1 MAEDVNAAQN
11 LYRESNRKIRKDVV
25 EIPFWLFPDK
35 PKWVSGVQPHTTC
48 HDILLSLIRSDPTK
62 TFFEDEVRC
71 GHLVLLEQ
79 WRGVEKPLGQRA
91 KILKIWNAWG
101 KERHEVRFVVKRL
114 SSARLSKME
123 KQVDSADHLRR
134 EKELIERS
142 SKTYRK
148 LRRQRNSISSMDS
161 ILDNQHPKRLDKLHH
176 KVMKRK
182 FKNT

>member
-11 LYRESNRKIRKDVV
+11 LYGESTKRVRKDVV
-25 EIPFWLFPDK
+25 EIPFWLYPDK

-62 TFFEDEVRC
+62 TFSEDEVHC

-79 WRGVEKPLGQRA
+79 WRGVEKPLGHRA

-123 KQVDSADHLRR
+123 MVVHKKQVES
-134 EKELIERS
+134 EQKELIERS
-142 SKTYRK
+142 TKTYRK
-148 LRRQRNSISSMDS
+148 LRRRRNSISSMGS
-161 ILDNQHPKRLDKLHH
+161 ILDEPHPKRLDKLHH
-176 KVMKRK
+176 QV
-182 FKNT
+182 NNN